1 MAEIFILGY
10 SLTEASSC
18 GTVQAENTTSVEY
31 QNLDQFSLWNMHP
44 SLKRDFFGTPWS
56 LYFLEWKYFFQV
68 GDVGGPMFGMK
79 IRLVNWDEGGYK
91 ITDKPNPRGEL
102 MMGGPSISKGYFKVI
117 SVECISLQE

>member
-1 MAEIFILGY
+1 MK
-10 SLTEASSC
+10 
-18 GTVQAENTTSVEY
+18 V
-31 QNLDQFSLWNMHP
+31 
-44 SLKRDFFGTPWS
+44 
-56 LYFLEWKYFFQV
+56 FFQV